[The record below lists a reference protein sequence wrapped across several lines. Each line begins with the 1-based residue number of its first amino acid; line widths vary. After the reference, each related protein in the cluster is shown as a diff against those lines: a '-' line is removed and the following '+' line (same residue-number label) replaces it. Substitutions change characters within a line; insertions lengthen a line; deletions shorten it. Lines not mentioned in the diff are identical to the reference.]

1 MLKQYFIIIFSLILI
16 NDSVAQNASPV
27 VVKDN
32 MLWLGY
38 FSMIK
43 FNERWSLN
51 SDAQFRTRNEV
62 KNNSQALIRVGLS
75 YKLNEKVDVT
85 LGLAHFR
92 FFITNDKTR
101 GEWRPWQE
109 VKILDQI
116 GKVKLSHR
124 FRVEQRFNELV
135 KNREAVN
142 EYQFNLRFR
151 YRFDLRFPLIKEKEK
166 GSNLYYIL
174 GNELMI
180 NAGNTIVYN
189 YFDQNRLYTGI
200 NYEINKKIALQLQY
214 MHLWQ
219 QASDGL
225 SLNSNNIVRFNIY
238 HTISI

>member
-1 MLKQYFIIIFSLILI
+1 MTKSTHISILLSVLFATSL
-16 NDSVAQNASPV
+16 AQNNSPIIV
-27 VVKDN
+27 RDN
-32 MLWLGY
+32 MVWVGY

-43 FNERWSLN
+43 FNDKWSLN

-62 KNNSQALIRVGLS
+62 KNYSQALLRTGLS

-92 FFITNDKTR
+92 FFITNEKTR

-166 GSNLYYIL
+166 GINLYYIL

>member
-62 KNNSQALIRVGLS
+62 KNNSQALIRMGLS

-200 NYEINKKIALQLQY
+200 NYEINKKISLQLQY

>member
-1 MLKQYFIIIFSLILI
+1 M
-16 NDSVAQNASPV
+16 AQNAAPIIT
-27 VVKDN
+27 KDN
-32 MLWLGY
+32 VVWVGY

-43 FNERWSLN
+43 FNDRWSLN
-51 SDAQFRTRNEV
+51 SDTQFRTRNEI
-62 KNNSQALIRVGLS
+62 KNNSQALIRTGLS
-75 YKLNEKVDVT
+75 YKINNKIDVT

-135 KNREAVN
+135 KNMDAVN
-142 EYQFNLRFR
+142 DYQFNFRFR
-151 YRFDLRFPLIKEKEK
+151 YRFDLRFPIIKEKEN
-166 GSNLYYIL
+166 GNNLYGIL

-180 NAGNTIVYN
+180 NAGNIIKYN
-189 YFDQNRLYTGI
+189 YFDQDRLYAGI

-219 QASDGL
+219 QSPDGL
-225 SLNSNNIVRFNIY
+225 NLNSSNIVRFNIY

>member
-1 MLKQYFIIIFSLILI
+1 MILTLALNGFS
-16 NDSVAQNASPV
+16 QNSSPAETH
-27 VVKDN
+27 DN
-32 MLWLGY
+32 MLWIGY
-38 FSMIK
+38 YNSIILDPK
-43 FNERWSLN
+43 WSVN
-51 SDAQFRTRNEV
+51 SDIQFRT
-62 KNNSQALIRVGLS
+62 KNWIHDFSQALIRSDIS
-75 YKLNEKVDVT
+75 YKISDKVSASIGV
-85 LGLAHFR
+85 AHFR
-92 FFITNDKTR
+92 FFIDNETTR

-166 GSNLYYIL
+166 GINLYYIL

>member
-1 MLKQYFIIIFSLILI
+1 MFKSFGLYLIFSVWFSSSI
-16 NDSVAQNASPV
+16 AQNNTPIIV
-27 VVKDN
+27 NDN
-32 MLWLGY
+32 MVWLGY

-51 SDAQFRTRNEV
+51 SDVQFRTRNEI
-62 KNNSQALIRVGLS
+62 KNNSQALLRTGVS

-85 LGLAHFR
+85 LGMAHFR

-109 VKILDQI
+109 VKVLDQI

-166 GSNLYYIL
+166 GNNLYGIF

>member
-62 KNNSQALIRVGLS
+62 KNYSQALLRTGLS

-109 VKILDQI
+109 LKLNDKF
-116 GKVKLSHR
+116 GNCKLSHR
-124 FRVEQRFNELV
+124 FRVEQRFNENV
-135 KNREAVN
+135 KNAEATN
-142 EYQFNLRFR
+142 EYQLNFRFR
-151 YRFDLRFPLIKEKEK
+151 YRLNLRYPLLKENEA
-166 GSNLYYIL
+166 GNNIYVLV
-174 GNELMI
+174 GNEIMI
-180 NAGNTIVYN
+180 NAGNNIIYN
-189 YFDQNRLYTGI
+189 YFDQDRLYVGI

-214 MHLWQ
+214 MHIWQ
-219 QASDGL
+219 QASNGL
-225 SLNSNNIVRFNIY
+225 TLNSNEVIRFNIY